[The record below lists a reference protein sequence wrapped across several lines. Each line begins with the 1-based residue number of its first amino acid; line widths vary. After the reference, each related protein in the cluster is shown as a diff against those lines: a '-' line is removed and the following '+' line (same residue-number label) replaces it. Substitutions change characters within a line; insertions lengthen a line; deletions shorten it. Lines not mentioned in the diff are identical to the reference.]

1 MCLFLMA
8 CGGKDG
14 DSSSWSEAASLD
26 PYMNILSP
34 TPGEYIDEG
43 ASVTLEAEGRLGD
56 GAPAEVSEVSWV
68 SDDGLYAVTGNP
80 TVVDDLHPGVYAL
93 VATGTVAGRVVSQT
107 VDVVVYA
114 AR

>member
-1 MCLFLMA
+1 MCLFFMA

-14 DSSSWSEAASLD
+14 DSSSGGGAASLE

-34 TPGEYIDEG
+34 TPGEYLDEG
-43 ASVTLEAEGRLGD
+43 VAVTLEAEGRQGD
-56 GAPAEVSEVSWV
+56 GAPAEVSDVSWA
-68 SDDGLYAVTGNP
+68 SDDGLYTATGNP

-93 VATGTVAGRVVSQT
+93 VATGTVSGRAVSET